1 MDIIPTRDQVPQVS
15 RAPRALGPRAGA
27 QAFRAPAGATAG
39 ITGKDIFRILR
50 KRVWLIIITMLLVW
64 GVTFVVT
71 LLWWLYA
78 PMYTAIAFLE
88 VSAPKRGQLVPG
100 PGLYPKDIMD
110 RMVMTQAKI
119 VKSEPILIEAA
130 ETPQIRATKWF
141 NIDPEDVI
149 RRLDEEVRVRPIPNT
164 TFIEVSMTGRAATPG
179 EKTDLAQIVNAIART
194 FEKDSRKSLSEDRR
208 REISELLEERNSMEA
223 ELNRIRRD
231 AGAARK
237 EAAIPGL
244 DQRRNA
250 LDIELAILT
259 KDKKELQNQQREA
272 RAAAEALERQKEE
285 GTVASSP
292 QVFQYVEM
300 DPILRNLQSSLM
312 NLEIRK
318 QNLERKFGP
327 RHREVQAVEATLESI
342 GVQTEQRRNTVLERA
357 VGFILGGTQSQLDSI
372 TSQLLEIQE
381 EINKL
386 NASMRDLDVNTRR
399 LQELGKDEERL
410 EKRIGT
416 IDDALIT
423 YRLLERGEQQI
434 RLRQIAT
441 APREISMPKWSLMM
455 PLGGLLGLAV
465 GLAMAFLLEF
475 VDTSIKSPS
484 DVSRRVDLPLLGMVP
499 HADDMEEEIEDLR
512 LAFMT
517 HPSSLF
523 GEAFRQIRTCLL
535 FSGPASQ
542 RRSLLITSSMPED
555 GRTTVAM
562 NLAAGIAQSGRK
574 VLVVDANF
582 RQPAIRTLFP
592 DCPEGGLSSTLVG
605 QADWRE
611 LVHEVQ
617 PNLHVMPAGML
628 PPNPAEL
635 LGSDEMRKRIAE
647 MVEQYDQVLL
657 DGAPCLVVTDSP
669 VLSTLV
675 DGVILVVRA
684 GANTYGIVQRS
695 RDILLRVG
703 AHIVGVTLN
712 GVRVVAGGYLRKSY
726 ETFYDYHE
734 QAQLPA

>member
-484 DVSRRVDLPLLGMVP
+484 DASRRVDLPLLGMVP